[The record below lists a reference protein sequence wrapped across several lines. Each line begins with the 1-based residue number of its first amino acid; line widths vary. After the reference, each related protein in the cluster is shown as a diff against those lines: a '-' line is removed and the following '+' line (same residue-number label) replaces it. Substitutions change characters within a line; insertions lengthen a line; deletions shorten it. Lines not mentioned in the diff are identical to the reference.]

1 MAELK
6 ILAGK
11 LVDVLKKPVVTHTLV
26 AIAAKSVYSK
36 TALAVLLALL
46 GITGQ

>member
-6 ILAGK
+6 TLALK
-11 LVDVLKKPVVTHTLV
+11 AVDVLKKPVVTHTLV

-36 TALAVLLALL
+36 TALAVLLSLL
-46 GITGQ
+46 GIAG